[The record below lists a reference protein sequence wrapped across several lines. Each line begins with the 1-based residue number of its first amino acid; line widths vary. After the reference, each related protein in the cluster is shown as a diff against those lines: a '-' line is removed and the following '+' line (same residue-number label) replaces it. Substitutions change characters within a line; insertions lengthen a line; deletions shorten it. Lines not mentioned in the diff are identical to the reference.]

1 MFDIGFPELVLVS
14 SVALLVIGP
23 DKLPETIRTVS
34 LWIGRVRRSF
44 ASIKAEIENEI
55 GADDIRRELHNEAIM
70 KELDSAKNQ
79 INQGL
84 RDTENEL
91 RGMTRVSEVSD
102 EEELETAAIRRT
114 DTATLAE
121 AEPATAEQENPE
133 PDPAQAKSS

>member
-14 SVALLVIGP
+14 IVALLVIGP